1 MTEMTDKI
9 YPTLPAIK
17 EVPSAPPVVNG
28 GTDDRGH
35 GYRLKYIQDVQRF
48 LEEEIKQREA
58 FSKKY
63 FRVAK
68 IINIVDNSLAAA
80 TLGIGGTGGALM
92 FTGVGAP
99 IGAPLAISGAVIG
112 GITIIGKFCS
122 RKATFKAIKHKEI
135 RAFAVSKLNTIAS
148 HISKALMDDFIS
160 NEEFNLILEE
170 LNKYKALKEEIRS
183 NTKKKLKKEEEES
196 LINKG
201 REEAK
206 KDFRRIFE
214 TNNKYETL

>member
-68 IINIVDNSLAAA
+68 MINIVDNSLAAA
-80 TLGIGGTGGALM
+80 TLGIGGTGGALI

-135 RAFAVSKLNTIAS
+135 RAFAVSKLNTVAT

-160 NEEFNLILEE
+160 PEEFNLILEE

>member
-9 YPTLPAIK
+9 YPTLPAIR
-17 EVPSAPPVVNG
+17 ETPNAPPVVNG

-68 IINIVDNSLAAA
+68 MINIVDNSLAAA

-135 RAFAVSKLNTIAS
+135 RAFAVSKLNTIAT

-160 NEEFNLILEE
+160 PEEFNLILEE